1 MQKVLR
7 LRNWLVLCAAVML
20 IFSVTPVLAAT
31 NVTGNWT
38 GSMNTQDGNSFTLTF
53 SFKQDG
59 QKLTGTVEGPQGQP
73 MDIENGK
80 VDGNKLSFDVSFNG
94 MTITH
99 EGTIDGNEIKMT
111 TKSQD
116 GQMPPMNF
124 TLTREKAAAAQ

>member
-7 LRNWLVLCAAVML
+7 LRNWLVLCAAVVL
-20 IFSVTPVLAAT
+20 IFSVRPVLAAT
-31 NVTGNWT
+31 NVTDNWT
-38 GSMNTQDGNSFTLTF
+38 GSMNSPDGNSFTLTF

-99 EGTIDGNEIKMT
+99 EGTVDGNEIKMT

-116 GQMPPMNF
+116 GQMPPMDF

>member
-7 LRNWLVLCAAVML
+7 LRNWLVLCAAVVL
-20 IFSVTPVLAAT
+20 IFSVRPVLAAT

-38 GSMNTQDGNSFTLTF
+38 GSMNSPDGNSFTLTF

-99 EGTIDGNEIKMT
+99 EGTIEGNEIKMT

-116 GQMPPMNF
+116 GQMPPMDF